1 MERKESGLL
10 HEKIPKNLLLPIVEN
25 SFYHGLSNED
35 DFFSGNI
42 DISIYSIDQ
51 KIVVEIS
58 DDGKGISKEKLD
70 YIKENKWKSPDKDRT
85 HIGLS
90 NVYERLCFIY
100 QDNFSFDISSTLG
113 YGTTCSIVIP
123 FHSKEMQL

>member
-25 SFYHGLSNED
+25 SFYHGLSNKD

-42 DISIYSIDQ
+42 DISSA
-51 KIVVEIS
+51 
-58 DDGKGISKEKLD
+58 
-70 YIKENKWKSPDKDRT
+70 
-85 HIGLS
+85 
-90 NVYERLCFIY
+90 
-100 QDNFSFDISSTLG
+100 LG